1 MFFFF
6 RWIVILLQYKS
17 LQNCMATP
25 CQERTVID
33 AYNAEIRNGSTV
45 GIESIAPNYI
55 FTS

>member
-6 RWIVILLQYKS
+6 KWIVILLQYKS